1 MTDPNK
7 KDMAIARSIRAL
19 SAYARNNSFVFVR
32 PTNKL
37 TTPPQAEAHKAAVE
51 SVCDAMDALANE
63 ALERKVAYSEFDALR
78 KQLIKLNSFPPNE
91 YFEPVARAFAE
102 NGGLQ

>member
-1 MTDPNK
+1 
-7 KDMAIARSIRAL
+7 MAIARSIRAL
-19 SAYARNNSFVFVR
+19 SAYARENAWLYVR
-32 PTNKL
+32 SSPHLSTKSE
-37 TTPPQAEAHKAAVE
+37 ADAHKAAVE

-78 KQLIKLNSFPPNE
+78 KHLIKLNSFPPNE

-102 NGGLQ
+102 SGGLQ